1 MSDQRASTAVI
12 NLQALD
18 EFLDG
23 GELPGEMAM
32 RLRWISTLP
41 TEARPGLAAA
51 LAPSLTSTPD
61 DEAAETITRFCEQHS
76 IGEPDL
82 RALSRA
88 TRALIRRAVD
98 RKVTPD
104 AFVDLLTHAFEDEEL
119 IEWLART
126 YAVYSP
132 ALRNET
138 LARTLGEHGETA
150 IGVDWRVDTVRASQH
165 GENIDTAVVFL
176 TFRTVK
182 GNEERRITLQLMPDM
197 LAELHRVCERL
208 LG

>member
-1 MSDQRASTAVI
+1 MAV
-12 NLQALD
+12 
-18 EFLDG
+18 
-23 GELPGEMAM
+23 

-41 TEARPGLAAA
+41 PEARQGLAAA
-51 LAPSLTSTPD
+51 LAPSFSSTPED
-61 DEAAETITRFCEQHS
+61 DAAEALVRFSQQHALAAA
-76 IGEPDL
+76 DVQ
-82 RALSRA
+82 ALSWT
-88 TRALIRRAVD
+88 TRALVRRALD

-104 AFVDLLTHAFEDEEL
+104 AFVDLMTRAFEDEEL

-126 YAVYSP
+126 YALYAP

-150 IGVDWRVDTVRASQH
+150 VGVDWRVDTVRASQH

-182 GNEERRITLQLMPDM
+182 GTQERRITLQLMPDM